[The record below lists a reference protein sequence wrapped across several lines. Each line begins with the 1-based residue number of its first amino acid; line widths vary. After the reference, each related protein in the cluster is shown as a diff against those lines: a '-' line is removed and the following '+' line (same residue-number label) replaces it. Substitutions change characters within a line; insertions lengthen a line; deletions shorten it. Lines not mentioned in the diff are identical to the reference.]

1 MKTLRFLLPLGV
13 LGIVILANTGHLPHA
28 IRQLYDFPYGDKLGH
43 FLLMGLLS
51 FVLNWTALAS
61 HPIPKP
67 VSVILR
73 VSLIFAF
80 VVSLEEFSQQLFPRR
95 TFSLLDLVFS
105 YAGIASSALLVW
117 ALTSYSCQHSDRFS
131 TNKVGRWTR
140 PGRWWD
146 GR

>member
-1 MKTLRFLLPLGV
+1 MLLLGA
-13 LGIVILANTGHLPHA
+13 LGIVILANTGYLPYA
-28 IRQLYDFPYGDKLGH
+28 IRRLYDFPYGDKLGH

-80 VVSLEEFSQQLFPRR
+80 VVTLEEFSQQLFPRR
-95 TFSLLDLVFS
+95 TFSLLDLAFS
-105 YAGIASSALLVW
+105 YAGIAFFAFSVW
-117 ALTSYSCQHSDRFS
+117 ILKGDRLQ
-131 TNKVGRWTR
+131 
-140 PGRWWD
+140 
-146 GR
+146 